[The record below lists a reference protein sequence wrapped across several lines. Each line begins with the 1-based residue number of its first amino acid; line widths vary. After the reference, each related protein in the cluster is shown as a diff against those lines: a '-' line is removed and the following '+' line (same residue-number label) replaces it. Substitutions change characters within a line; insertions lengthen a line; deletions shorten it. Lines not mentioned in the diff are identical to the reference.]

1 VPCLLSYLAY
11 FNINA
16 PVTGLDA
23 YPSDLWPPLQL
34 AFQAYH
40 AMIDLGMLFILIGLI
55 GVVYYFWGRRLF
67 TTRWVL
73 WALVTT
79 IFFTELATLAGWW
92 TAEFGRQPW
101 IVWDLLKTQSAVSP
115 TLNTLDVFLSV
126 GIFILM
132 YAALFVLFL
141 YLLNGSIQKGPEPLE
156 EPSGEEPL
164 PDTFRE
170 IFRRRPPRTDLPEEI
185 SAPA

>member
-1 VPCLLSYLAY
+1 
-11 FNINA
+11 
-16 PVTGLDA
+16 
-23 YPSDLWPPLQL
+23 
-34 AFQAYH
+34 
-40 AMIDLGMLFILIGLI
+40 M
-55 GVVYYFWGRRLF
+55 
-67 TTRWVL
+67 
-73 WALVTT
+73 
-79 IFFTELATLAGWW
+79 
-92 TAEFGRQPW
+92 
-101 IVWDLLKTQSAVSP
+101 LKTQNAVSP

-126 GIFILM
+126 GIFVLM

-170 IFRRRPPRTDLPEEI
+170 IFRRRPPRTDLPPEV